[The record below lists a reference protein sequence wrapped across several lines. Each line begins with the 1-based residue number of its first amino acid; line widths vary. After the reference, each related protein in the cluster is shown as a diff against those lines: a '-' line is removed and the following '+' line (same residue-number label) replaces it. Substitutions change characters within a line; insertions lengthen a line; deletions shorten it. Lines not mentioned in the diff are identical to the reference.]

1 MKKHL
6 PCVIISLMKI
16 KLVKTKKLEDVP
28 KILREK
34 SKEVEKITPE
44 VLDLIKRM
52 KEIMN
57 EHNGVGI
64 SAVQVGQPLRIM
76 IIKVGD
82 KDMAFI
88 NPAITKHGKEIV
100 PYREG
105 CLSFPGYYIHIKRP
119 REITLEATT
128 EDGKEVEVKT
138 DALPARAI
146 QHEIDHMDGIVFRD
160 RAESQ
165 DDIEKSTQ
173 SNAELGALAEA
184 NKKQMKPIIT

>member
-1 MKKHL
+1 
-6 PCVIISLMKI
+6 MKI

-34 SKEVEKITPE
+34 SKEVEKITPQI
-44 VLDLIKRM
+44 LDLIEKMKKIM
-52 KEIMN
+52 KEN
-57 EHNGVGI
+57 NGVGI
-64 SAVQVGQPLRIM
+64 SAVQVGRLLRIM

-88 NPAITKHGKEIV
+88 NPVITRLGKEIV

-119 REITLEATT
+119 QDVILEATT
-128 EDGKEVEVKT
+128 EDSKEVEVKT

-146 QHEIDHMDGIVFRD
+146 QHEIDHMNGIVFRD
-160 RAESQ
+160 HAKNQ
-165 DDIEKSTQ
+165 DDIENHVKRLLQ
-173 SNAELGALAEA
+173 NIRGR
-184 NKKQMKPIIT
+184 